1 MRFTIIMFV
10 VITLVVAAVPN
21 LVFVVSRSVA
31 WLRGRQL
38 GYGWFGYATLAMTAL
53 WVMMFVYGMVW
64 GRFECKVTQVTYRN
78 EAIPAAFEGYTI
90 VQISDL
96 HLDGWRGHEELL
108 KERVATING
117 IDADLICFT
126 GDLVS
131 LSRAELHGFEEI
143 LGGLKAKD
151 GVVAVMG
158 NHDYLPYDGL
168 PPLRSPRSKA
178 KEIEILQRDIT
189 DRLGWRLL
197 LNENVIIRRGNDSIA
212 VIGCENQSMGVHS
225 IIRRGNLKKAAT
237 GTEGMFRILLT
248 HDPTHWRGEVLG
260 KTDIHLTLSG
270 HTHGMQVKLFGLSQG
285 PLIYSEYEGL
295 YSEGGQSLYV
305 NIGLG
310 ATMPM
315 RIGATPEITVM
326 RLIRL

>member
-108 KERVATING
+108 K
-117 IDADLICFT
+117 
-126 GDLVS
+126 
-131 LSRAELHGFEEI
+131 
-143 LGGLKAKD
+143 
-151 GVVAVMG
+151 
-158 NHDYLPYDGL
+158 
-168 PPLRSPRSKA
+168 
-178 KEIEILQRDIT
+178 
-189 DRLGWRLL
+189 
-197 LNENVIIRRGNDSIA
+197 
-212 VIGCENQSMGVHS
+212 
-225 IIRRGNLKKAAT
+225 
-237 GTEGMFRILLT
+237 
-248 HDPTHWRGEVLG
+248 
-260 KTDIHLTLSG
+260 
-270 HTHGMQVKLFGLSQG
+270 
-285 PLIYSEYEGL
+285 
-295 YSEGGQSLYV
+295 
-305 NIGLG
+305 
-310 ATMPM
+310 
-315 RIGATPEITVM
+315 
-326 RLIRL
+326 